1 MLVAAIRVAVGT
13 AAQENNRD
21 YRMQNIIIII
31 IIIRIIKFF
40 NVA

>member
-1 MLVAAIRVAVGT
+1 MFYCSCDRVFLVTLVSADAHRGRII
-13 AAQENNRD
+13 
-21 YRMQNIIIII
+21 IIIII

>member
-1 MLVAAIRVAVGT
+1 VQ
-13 AAQENNRD
+13 AQVSPLEFII
-21 YRMQNIIIII
+21 IIIII